1 MGLASDPAPCPAVRA
16 ACASAAAKDEEEEPV
31 GAAAAPLTPYGRA
44 SAVDWM
50 VDAAWQLGLSNDALF
65 LAVALLDRFLAARCS
80 AAAPPPLAGAAA
92 GPQAQLTLTAA
103 VCLWVAAK

>member
-1 MGLASDPAPCPAVRA
+1 MSNQRCGLGCPI
-16 ACASAAAKDEEEEPV
+16 
-31 GAAAAPLTPYGRA
+31 LTPYGRA

-65 LAVALLDRFLAARCS
+65 LAVALLDRYLAAQR
-80 AAAPPPLAGAAA
+80 APAAGA
-92 GPQAQLTLTAA
+92 GAQLTLVSA